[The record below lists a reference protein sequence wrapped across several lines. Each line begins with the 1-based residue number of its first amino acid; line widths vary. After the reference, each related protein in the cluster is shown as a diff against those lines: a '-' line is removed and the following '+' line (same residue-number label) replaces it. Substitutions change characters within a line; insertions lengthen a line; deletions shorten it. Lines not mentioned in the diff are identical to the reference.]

1 MVWFQCE
8 DCGENL
14 KKPKLP
20 NHFRVCSAFK
30 LSCIDCGETFSQQSV
45 QGHTQCISEAEK
57 YGPKGQGKVSNGMPA
72 KPGKDAKQQPDFD
85 ITVGLTKRP
94 PWFCSLCNTKATSE
108 QALLLHAEGKKHKAK
123 ARAFHASK
131 QQPQQKQESTS
142 PATLPPEEASKSR
155 GGDGEHIEEP
165 KIKDISTSNNAHD
178 NSEVDKGNLQSSK
191 KRKHDGSDKIDHKK
205 KTMLDKLNEVGDGEV
220 IQAENTEVKKSKRVV
235 TARENA
241 EDASHPNEDAQ
252 KKIKWK
258 KLIKSTLKSNPDG
271 KMKMKKLKKL
281 VMEALKQSGV
291 TEDENQLGAKLER
304 KINSSSRFAID
315 SKYVRLVASD

>member
-57 YGPKGQGKVSNGMPA
+57 YGPKGQGKVSNGTPA

-94 PWFCSLCNTKATSE
+94 PWFCSLCNIKASSE
-108 QALLLHAEGKKHKAK
+108 QTLLLHAEGKKHKAK

-142 PATLPPEEASKSR
+142 PTTLPPEEASKSR

-205 KTMLDKLNEVGDGEV
+205 KTMLDNLNEVGDGEV
-220 IQAENTEVKKSKRVV
+220 IQAENTEVKKSKHVV

>member
-57 YGPKGQGKVSNGMPA
+57 YGPKGQGKVSNGTPA

-94 PWFCSLCNTKATSE
+94 PWFCSLCNIKASSE
-108 QALLLHAEGKKHKAK
+108 QTLLLHAEGKKHKAK

-165 KIKDISTSNNAHD
+165 KDISTSNNAHD

-220 IQAENTEVKKSKRVV
+220 IQAENTEVKKSKHVV

>member
-45 QGHTQCISEAEK
+45 QGHTQCITEAEK

-72 KPGKDAKQQPDFD
+72 KPNKDAKQQPDFD

-94 PWFCSLCNTKATSE
+94 PWLCSLCNTKATSE
-108 QALLLHAEGKKHKAK
+108 QTLLLHAEGKKHKAK

-142 PATLPPEEASKSR
+142 LATLPPEDDSKSR
-155 GGDGEHIEEP
+155 VVHSEHAEEQ
-165 KIKDISTSNNAHD
+165 KVKSISASNNAHS
-178 NSEVDKGNLQSSK
+178 NSKVENGNSQSNK
-191 KRKHDGSDKIDHKK
+191 KRKHDGSEKFDRK
-205 KTMLDKLNEVGDGEV
+205 KTTRHDNLNDVGDGEV
-220 IQAENTEVKKSKRVV
+220 IQADKTEMKKSKQVA
-235 TARENA
+235 TARENP
-241 EDASHPNEDAQ
+241 EDGCHPNEDAR

-258 KLIKSTLKSNPDG
+258 KLIKTTLKSNPDG
-271 KMKMKKLKKL
+271 KMKIKKLKKL
-281 VMEALKQSGV
+281 VIEAIKHSGI
-291 TEDENQLGAKLER
+291 TEDENQLSEKLER
-304 KINSSSRFAID
+304 KINSSSRFAVD